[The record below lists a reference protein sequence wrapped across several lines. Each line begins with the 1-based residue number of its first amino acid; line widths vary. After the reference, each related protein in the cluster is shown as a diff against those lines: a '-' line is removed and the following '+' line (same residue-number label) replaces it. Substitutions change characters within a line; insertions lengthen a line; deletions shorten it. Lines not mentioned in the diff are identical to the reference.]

1 MQQKIHLEDFMKEV
15 IGAYPFSPVIME
27 AFKFIFNNQ
36 YESII
41 IVNKKGKIEYIDR
54 LSEKVFKVPHGQ
66 AVGRDIKEIIP
77 NSELPNIVLTGKHD
91 IGKTLSVL
99 GRQRIIS
106 RFPLV
111 SNGQIIGAFGR
122 VLLHSLDELERV
134 REEAK
139 ILRTKVIDAEEKM
152 IDRHQATYTFDHIL
166 GKSPLIVQAKEF
178 AKKIADSDRDVLI
191 YGESGSGKELFAHA
205 IHNESRRR
213 SKPFVKVNC
222 PAIPIDI
229 AESELFGYERGA
241 FTGAD
246 RAGKAGKFEQAQG
259 GTIFLDEIG
268 SLPMSIQAKLL
279 RVIQEREM
287 ERLGSQ
293 KLIRLDM
300 RLIAVSN
307 TNLKKMA
314 KQGKFRDDFLFRLS
328 KAILQIPPL
337 RDRPEDIPVYL
348 NTYLRVLNKSIG
360 TRVKSIANDARK
372 CLMTYSWPGNVR
384 ELINVLEQSLF
395 KVGMEKELTLGHLP
409 DDVKQQKYSLPAMT
423 AHASLKTQVEQLEK
437 DIILKAL
444 QDFSGNKRKTA
455 QQLGI
460 QRSALY
466 IKLKKYGL
474 DRVGM

>member
-1 MQQKIHLEDFMKEV
+1 MHFENFMGDV
-15 IGAYPFSPVIME
+15 IGVYPFSPVIME

-41 IVNKKGKIEYIDR
+41 IINKKGEIEYIDR
-54 LSEKVFKVPHGQ
+54 LSEKVFDVPHGQ
-66 AVGRDIKEIIP
+66 AIRRDIREIIP
-77 NSELPNIVLTGKHD
+77 NSELPKIISTGKHD
-91 IGKTLSVL
+91 IGKTLNVL

-111 SNGQIIGAFGR
+111 KDGKIIGAFGR

-152 IDRHQATYTFDHIL
+152 IGQHQATYTFDHIL
-166 GKSPLIVQAKEF
+166 GKSHHIIQAKEF
-178 AKKIADSDRDVLI
+178 AKKIADSDRDVFI

-205 IHNESRRR
+205 IHNKSRRR

-259 GTIFLDEIG
+259 GTVFLDEIG

-293 KLIRLDM
+293 RLIRLDM

-307 TNLKKMA
+307 SDLKNMA
-314 KQGKFRDDFLFRLS
+314 GQGKFRDDFLFRLS
-328 KAILQIPPL
+328 KAILRIPPL
-337 RDRPEDIPVYL
+337 RERPEDIPIYL
-348 NTYLRVLNKSIG
+348 NSYLKVLNKSIG
-360 TRVKSIANDARK
+360 TRVKRIGNDVRE
-372 CLMTYSWPGNVR
+372 CLMAYSWPGNVR

-395 KVGMEKELTLGHLP
+395 KVGREEELTLEHMP
-409 DDVKQQKYSLPAMT
+409 DDVRQHKNALRMMG
-423 AHASLKTQVEQLEK
+423 AHASLKSRVAQLEK
-437 DIILKAL
+437 DIILKTL

-455 QQLGI
+455 HRLGI
-460 QRSALY
+460 QRSVLY
-466 IKLKKYGL
+466 LKLKKYGL
-474 DRVGM
+474 E